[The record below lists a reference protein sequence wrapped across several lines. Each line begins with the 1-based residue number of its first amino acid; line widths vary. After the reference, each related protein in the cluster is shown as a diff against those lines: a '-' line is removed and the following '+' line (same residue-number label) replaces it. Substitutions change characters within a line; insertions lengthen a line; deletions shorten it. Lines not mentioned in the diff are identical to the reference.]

1 MEDEIKEIIDEIQ
14 YNENAKKALQFIFET
29 MEDMNNEIERLN
41 RRLSE
46 KEKVITKLSDEID
59 NLVIDLRNQK
69 NKSIFTIIH
78 EKLKDEKGMKI

>member
-1 MEDEIKEIIDEIQ
+1 MEEM
-14 YNENAKKALQFIFET
+14 NREN
-29 MEDMNNEIERLN
+29 ERLS

-46 KEKVITKLSDEID
+46 KEKIITKLSDEVD
-59 NLVIDLRNQK
+59 NLVVDLRKQK